1 MSQASPL
8 ARPESPP
15 ADQPGGRAISSSA
28 MLAFAAGFVD
38 VVGFVALFGLFTS
51 HVTGNFVVLGSEIVH
66 TQAGML
72 AKVLALPMFAVGV
85 AFTRLLVLYHERR
98 GWAAARTL
106 LLIEA
111 AMLAVFMLSGVAVS
125 PVIDPDALAPILVGM
140 AGVFAMAI
148 QNAASRLVFAAQA
161 PTTVMTGNSTQV
173 VIDLIDMRHVDPDL
187 RAKAVK
193 RLRLMLPSVL
203 AFAAGAVAGAYGYL
217 FASFWCLL
225 VPIAGLLV
233 ATVLTD

>member
-1 MSQASPL
+1 
-8 ARPESPP
+8 
-15 ADQPGGRAISSSA
+15 

-51 HVTGNFVVLGSEIVH
+51 HVTGNFVVLGSEIVYA
-66 TQAGML
+66 QAGML

-85 AFTRLLVLYHERR
+85 AFTRILVLYHERR

-106 LLIEA
+106 LLIETA
-111 AMLAVFMLSGVAVS
+111 VLAVFMLSGVAVS
-125 PVIDPDALAPILVGM
+125 PVSDPDALGPVLVGM

-161 PTTVMTGNSTQV
+161 PTTIMTGNSTQV
-173 VIDLIDMRHVDPDL
+173 VIDLIDMKHVDPDI
-187 RAKAVK
+187 RAKAIK

-217 FASFWCLL
+217 FASFC
-225 VPIAGLLV
+225 VC
-233 ATVLTD
+233 